1 MLFRSFV
8 AFSIFANV
16 NIRQLSLSEALSYL
30 EFLVDNRTTAHM
42 VSNHVSAIRAM
53 FVLYD
58 IPYQLWD
65 HPKIKYFIKSIKMAR
80 PLALPKK
87 NIIDLNTLKSI
98 IAVISNWPN
107 SVVYKAVFLT
117 AFFGFFRL
125 SNIAPHAISEFDI
138 TRHFTGGDIFFQKD
152 EVQLLLKWS
161 KTMQYRNDY
170 KLVSLPKLGKS
181 TVCPYRALRNLMHLY
196 APDHQAPLFQ
206 IKTVAGGWQV
216 LTDSRIRKT
225 LANVNQKLRLPKNY
239 YTFHAF
245 RRSGATLAYEMDV
258 PIKEIKDHGTWASD
272 CAWTYIRP
280 QASAGH
286 QVAQRFRRRLKD
298 M

>member
-8 AFSIFANV
+8 AFSIVANV

-161 KTMQYRNDY
+161 KTMQYRNEY

-206 IKTVAGGWQV
+206 IKNVAGGWQV

-272 CAWTYIRP
+272 CVWTYIRP

-286 QVAQRFRRRLKD
+286 QVAQKFRRRLKD